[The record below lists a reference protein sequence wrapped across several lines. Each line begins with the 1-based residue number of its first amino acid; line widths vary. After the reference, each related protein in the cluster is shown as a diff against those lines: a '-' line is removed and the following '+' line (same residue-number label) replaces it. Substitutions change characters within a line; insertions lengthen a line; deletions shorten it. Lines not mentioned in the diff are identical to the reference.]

1 MEITI
6 SKNDFE
12 AALPVGVSAHDEVYE
27 SVEHAFG
34 DEISIVKDSLLGEGG
49 MRKLEADGETSTLMN
64 FLRKYICVSAFLSVL
79 RQLDLVLTPTGFGV
93 VSNDNVAPASKQ
105 RVDALEAQLYTQ
117 RIKLKANVLN
127 LLRSEEWGATEQ
139 AKKAIPCLYDAYT
152 FFFETHEHAA
162 YADWSA
168 YGATIEGADELLR
181 ETMSDAQMDDI
192 LDAFR
197 RADTG
202 RMDGYRQLVSLITRF
217 TDTYNVKGNDVVS
230 TPVGRR
236 IMRLLD
242 DDANKETF
250 ALYRASEEYKA
261 YHDEPFKNDKE
272 ASCYVFNG

>member
-27 SVEHAFG
+27 SVEQAFR
-34 DEISIVKDSLLGEGG
+34 DEISLVNDSLLGEAG
-49 MRKLEADGETSTLMN
+49 MKKLEKDGETSTLMN
-64 FLRKYICVSAFLSVL
+64 FLKKYICVSAFLSVL

-127 LLRSEEWGATEQ
+127 LLRSEEWGASEV
-139 AKKAIPCLYDAYT
+139 ARRNIPYLYDAYT

-162 YADWSA
+162 YDDWSA
-168 YGATIEGADELLR
+168 YGSTIEGADELLR
-181 ETMSDAQMDDI
+181 ETVSDAQMDDI

-197 RADTG
+197 RGDTE
-202 RMDGYRQLVSLITRF
+202 RMDGYRTIVSLITRF
-217 TDTYNVKGNDVVS
+217 TDSYHLKGNEVVG

-272 ASCYVFNG
+272 AAGYVFNG